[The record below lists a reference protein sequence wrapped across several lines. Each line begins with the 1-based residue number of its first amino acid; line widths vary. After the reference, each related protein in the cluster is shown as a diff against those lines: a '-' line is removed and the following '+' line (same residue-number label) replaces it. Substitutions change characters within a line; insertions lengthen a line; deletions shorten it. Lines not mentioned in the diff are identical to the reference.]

1 MRMSENKR
9 IKERKFASVMHVFLF
24 ACVHARVWGGGGG
37 ERGNEGGKVRETGLS
52 GRGGMLSNIW
62 IVCTEHA

>member
-24 ACVHARVWGGGGG
+24 ACVHAWVWGGGGAM
-37 ERGNEGGKVRETGLS
+37 E
-52 GRGGMLSNIW
+52 
-62 IVCTEHA
+62 